1 RERAY
6 RDIRERIAPKFDRLA
21 RRLRRALGSAPA
33 RDATLPPLLA
43 SLIAQLLEE
52 QGSDLEQRLA
62 LIRSPASHAEAHA
75 ARIRLKRARYLLE
88 PVVHEAA
95 PAASVLKRL
104 KQVQQLLGDLH
115 DLQVVIVRL
124 GDAAA
129 EAAAERTRRLHELA
143 VGGDRA
149 AARGPRPATS
159 GLLALARV
167 ARATQER
174 LFRRLVNRRVAR
186 TLPAELTALAAELRP
201 PAGPVAPPIA
211 AWPSRAPA
219 RPTGDNSLRYRLKY
233 AYATYTPTGSDLTF
247 KLGLIHTPWLDWEEA
262 LWDYRMQGQ
271 MAFER
276 AGYGS
281 AADFG
286 AGVDGKWGPDKV
298 NMQVTL
304 VNGEGYSGGGGDQR
318 KDVMGRVSVRVLDT
332 DDSSRVGGLRITA
345 YGQYGKP
352 TGGGERQR
360 LLGMVSYRTKHLT
373 LAGEAL
379 VARDSVTAPVT
390 VEQNGHLF

>member
-1 RERAY
+1 MPFSY
-6 RDIRERIAPKFDRLA
+6 
-21 RRLRRALGSAPA
+21 RRALGI
-33 RDATLPPLLA
+33 T
-43 SLIAQLLEE
+43 
-52 QGSDLEQRLA
+52 
-62 LIRSPASHAEAHA
+62 
-75 ARIRLKRARYLLE
+75 
-88 PVVHEAA
+88 V
-95 PAASVLKRL
+95 
-104 KQVQQLLGDLH
+104 
-115 DLQVVIVRL
+115 
-124 GDAAA
+124 
-129 EAAAERTRRLHELA
+129 TA
-143 VGGDRA
+143 V
-149 AARGPRPATS
+149 ATS
-159 GLLALARV
+159 TA
-167 ARATQER
+167 
-174 LFRRLVNRRVAR
+174 
-186 TLPAELTALAAELRP
+186 ALAAQAP
-201 PAGPVAPPIA
+201 QAPPTPQVTVGGVVYGQFLYQLKDSLGAGHQNNFSVQRSYFNVIGRFAGGVQTRVTADLQPA
-211 AWPSRAPA
+211 AA
-219 RPTGDNSLRYRLKY
+219 GNQMLRLKY
-233 AYATYTPTGSDLTF
+233 AFAAWTPTGSVLTY
-247 KLGLIHTPWLDWEEA
+247 KLGLLHTPLLDWEEA

-390 VEQNGHLF
+390 VEQNGHLFTAFGVYKVPASKVAVLARVDIWHKQAGATDKQTRIIGGVSYQLSPNWRLLGDWDYVNYQTDPLNTANDATRSQALFQTQFTF

>member
-1 RERAY
+1 MAAAAGTGPLAAQGTQPPQITVTGLVYTQFLYQLKDTANHVNNFDITRAY
-6 RDIRERIAPKFDRLA
+6 VNVLGKFA
-21 RRLRRALGSAPA
+21 G
-33 RDATLPPLLA
+33 
-43 SLIAQLLEE
+43 
-52 QGSDLEQRLA
+52 G
-62 LIRSPASHAEAHA
+62 
-75 ARIRLKRARYLLE
+75 
-88 PVVHEAA
+88 V
-95 PAASVLKRL
+95 
-104 KQVQQLLGDLH
+104 G
-115 DLQVVIVRL
+115 
-124 GDAAA
+124 
-129 EAAAERTRRLHELA
+129 TR
-143 VGGDRA
+143 VTFD
-149 AARGPRPATS
+149 
-159 GLLALARV
+159 
-167 ARATQER
+167 
-174 LFRRLVNRRVAR
+174 VN
-186 TLPAELTALAAELRP
+186 
-201 PAGPVAPPIA
+201 
-211 AWPSRAPA
+211 

-390 VEQNGHLF
+390 VEQNGHLFTAFGVYKVPASKVAVLARVDIWHKQAGATDKQTRIIGGVSYQLSPNWRLLGDWDYVNYQTDPLNTANDATRSQALFQTQFTF